1 MSERITKK
9 NTKVNDME
17 GFFRI
22 YSNGVKVAE
31 FKDNLIKS
39 KKELDKFLKE
49 KMGINGNNGSM

>member
-1 MSERITKK
+1 MKKPITKK
-9 NTKVNDME
+9 NTKLNDME

-39 KKELDKFLKE
+39 KKELDRFLKE
-49 KMGINGNNGSM
+49 KMGINGNQ

>member
-1 MSERITKK
+1 MSRDVNKK
-9 NTKVNDME
+9 NTKFKDLE

-31 FKDNLIKS
+31 FKDNLVKS

-49 KMGINGNNGSM
+49 KIGINGSNDNL